1 MECLLLIPYRSY
13 VQEYQRGNLVNIF
26 SLQHETPRGSMGIM
40 PGLDE
45 VHGCCSDDKLHS
57 SYHSSVQDVNQLYS
71 FFHHSV
77 QDFNQLYS
85 FFHHSV
91 QDVDQLHQNCHFIK
105 NIIRFNQDSVGQ
117 LYSNQLRYQR
127 KSCVVTL
134 KDPIVVSLTLHPV

>member
-45 VHGCCSDDKLHS
+45 VHGCGSDDKLHS

-77 QDFNQLYS
+77 QD
-85 FFHHSV
+85 
-91 QDVDQLHQNCHFIK
+91 VDQLHQNCHFIE

-117 LYSNQLRYQR
+117 LYSNQLQYQR
-127 KSCVVTL
+127 KSCVVPF